1 MVVAAVGK
9 QRARPV
15 PGPTDDAGNRGDLVE
30 HGQEFRRSATL
41 RAVDALRP
49 GGLLVAVPGRPAPP
63 RVAEAAQA
71 AEVRAPPFPVEP
83 DGAGLATIAY
93 PLANGAVEAEAAEVF
108 DLEEV
113 AKAREAAQ
121 AGQAGHARGKI
132 VLRVRH

>member
-1 MVVAAVGK
+1 MGK
-9 QRARPV
+9 SSDGQRRCERSRRCV
-15 PGPTDDAGNRGDLVE
+15 RAG
-30 HGQEFRRSATL
+30 SWS
-41 RAVDALRP
+41 P
-49 GGLLVAVPGRPAPP
+49 CPGRPAPR

-93 PLANGAVEAEAAEVF
+93 LLANGAVEAEAAEVF

-113 AKAREAAQ
+113 AKAREAGR